1 MTSAIEELSRTA
13 DFCGRIRLLPND
25 EDLTANL
32 LADVASFVSAE
43 TACFRSLSLSSC
55 GPKVDC
61 VVSVCIPRS
70 VDEAYLNRYHELDP
84 GRALLQHPLDELIA
98 SPWTRRARW
107 ASVQVSA
114 AERDRR
120 RAEFLRYRR
129 EFLLPNG
136 FFHHLGFCFRGPDGQ
151 ALLFDF
157 HRPAQ
162 APPFGKLDQARAM
175 MVGTYLC
182 GSTSRAHHPRTKSE
196 DAPDSGLS
204 AREVDVADAV
214 VKGLSNKEVA
224 GQLNISVRTVENHMR
239 SIFSKLGVRT
249 RTRLAAK
256 LQGDQP

>member
-13 DFCGRIRLLPND
+13 DFCGRIRLLPDD
-25 EDLTANL
+25 EGLTANL

-55 GPKVDC
+55 GPRVDC
-61 VVSVCIPRS
+61 VVSVGIPRS

-84 GRALLQHPLDELIA
+84 GRALLQDAPDESIA
-98 SPWTRRARW
+98 SAWTRRARW
-107 ASVQVSA
+107 TSLQISA
-114 AERDRR
+114 AERHRR

-136 FFHHLGFCFRGPDGQ
+136 FFHHLGFCFRGPDRQ

-157 HRPAQ
+157 HRSAQ
-162 APPFGKLDQARAM
+162 APPFGKLDRARAM

-182 GSTSRAHHPRTKSE
+182 GSTSRADHARARSE
-196 DAPDSGLS
+196 GTLDLGLS
-204 AREVDVADAV
+204 AREIDVADAV
-214 VKGLSNKEVA
+214 VNGLSNKEVA
-224 GQLNISVRTVENHMR
+224 ARLNISVRTVENHMR

-256 LQGDQP
+256 LQGDRA